1 MSRLWKVQVQS
12 SAPKPFKYH
21 VTFVWDEAGARLT
34 PLIAADLYAE
44 GDLAVYLE
52 DFGAERGEISTLLDI
67 LEAASDGE
75 IVVRP
80 CEELLEVLWAG
91 LPPEGRSVV
100 ALDEPNR

>member
-1 MSRLWKVQVQS
+1 MSRFWKVQVRG

-34 PLIAADLYAE
+34 PLVAADLYAE

-52 DFGAERGEISTLLDI
+52 DFGAERGEISTLLDN
-67 LEAASDGE
+67 LEAAAGGE

-80 CEELLEVLWAG
+80 REELLEVLWAG
-91 LPPEGRSVV
+91 LREEGR
-100 ALDEPNR
+100 APIA